1 MISLAAFSRLL
12 SRKPHCLPQLTIS
25 RSTATSTLQSKQP
38 ETEQNGR
45 ILTFADIEENV
56 KREFALGL
64 NSHATK
70 LVSLPKLGAI
80 INGFRSGELTIFS
93 GPTGAGKTTVLSQI
107 SLDYCMQGIR
117 TLWGSFEIK
126 NARLGQ
132 IMLQQLSR
140 EHASQ
145 EGLEEQLSRA
155 SLRIKQLPMHF
166 LDFFG
171 PTELPRVV
179 QAMYRAVRENGVQ
192 HVILDN
198 LQFMLG
204 DQHSFR
210 LDKFELA
217 DRTISTLRNFCNTLN
232 VHVTIVIHP
241 RKEDDGVALGL
252 SSISGT
258 AKATQEADNV
268 VIMQKLYSG
277 TFIDV
282 KKNRFEGTLGRVKV
296 RYNKECRMVPV
307 LL

>member
-1 MISLAAFSRLL
+1 MLSFTTFPKLLLGQACCYPRLAIF
-12 SRKPHCLPQLTIS
+12 
-25 RSTATSTLQSKQP
+25 RSTATSALHSKQP

-56 KREFALGL
+56 KKEFISSL
-64 NSHATK
+64 NSHSVRLA
-70 LVSLPKLGAI
+70 SLPKLGSI
-80 INGFRSGELTIFS
+80 INGFRSGELTVFS

-107 SLDYCMQGIR
+107 SLDYCMQGIK

-140 EHASQ
+140 ASTSQ
-145 EGLEEQLSRA
+145 ERFEEQFSRA
-155 SLRIKQLPMHF
+155 SLRIKQLPMYF

-171 PTELPRVV
+171 STDLSMVV
-179 QAMYRAVRENGVQ
+179 QAMYQAVRENGVQ
-192 HVILDN
+192 HIILDN
-198 LQFMLG
+198 LQFMLS

-210 LDKFELA
+210 FDKFELA
-217 DRTISTLRNFCNTLN
+217 DRTVSTLRNFCNTLN
-232 VHVTIVIHP
+232 AHVTIVIHP
-241 RKEDDGVALGL
+241 RKEDEGAALGL

-268 VIMQKLYSG
+268 IIIQKLYSG

-296 RYNKECRMVPV
+296 RYNRDCKMVSA